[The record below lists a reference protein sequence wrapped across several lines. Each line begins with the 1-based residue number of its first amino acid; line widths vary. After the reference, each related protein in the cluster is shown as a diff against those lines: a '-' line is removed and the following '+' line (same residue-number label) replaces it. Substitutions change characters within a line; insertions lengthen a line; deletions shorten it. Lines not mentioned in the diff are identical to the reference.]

1 MVVSPRI
8 KREASQMP
16 ESPEA
21 LETKVAFLEDT
32 VANLDVAL
40 ASQQRVLLALQDQVR
55 LLYEQLKEQGIRN
68 DGVGQEDEPPPPHY

>member
-16 ESPEA
+16 ESLEA

-68 DGVGQEDEPPPPHY
+68 DDAGQGDEPPPPHY